1 MPEDRRPSRFSAD
14 LFPAARGWIRDAAC
28 AGEDPELFFP
38 LIERDS
44 EPQVARA
51 RAVCRRCRVLL
62 ACRRWAVEQGE
73 DVGIWGATTAA
84 QRRAIRRELFG
95 GPAGR
100 TTGKT
105 VDARRE

>member
-1 MPEDRRPSRFSAD
+1 MPDDRRPSRFSVD

-28 AGEDPELFFP
+28 VGEDPELFFP
-38 LIERDS
+38 LIERES

-51 RAVCRRCRVLL
+51 RAVCHRCRVLL

-84 QRRAIRRELFG
+84 QRRAIRRKLFG
-95 GPAGR
+95 GPAGQA
-100 TTGKT
+100 TGKT
-105 VDARRE
+105 VRTRRE

>member
-1 MPEDRRPSRFSAD
+1 MPDNCLPSRFSTD

-28 AGEDPELFFP
+28 VDEDPELFFL
-38 LIERDS
+38 LIERDN

-84 QRRAIRRELFG
+84 QRRAIRRELLD

-100 TTGKT
+100 TTGRA
-105 VDARRE
+105 VRARRE